1 MATLWGKQ
9 WARRELL
16 AHIGDIGQVAA
27 VRPVQFTDGAEAGVH
42 AFEIETGCGFNF
54 TVLDSRGMD
63 IGKASYKGYPLAWQS
78 QTGAIHPALYEPEG
92 FGWLR
97 GFHGGLLNTCG
108 LTTMGA
114 PSEDHGQHLGLHGRA
129 SYTPASNLQW
139 GGEWEG
145 DEYKLYL
152 RGTLKEAAV
161 FQEHLLLTRTITTCL
176 GAKSLTLHDRVHNAG
191 FQRTEQMLLYHI
203 NLGFPI
209 VEDGSELIAPF
220 AETTPRDAEAEIE
233 KETFNLLH
241 APRHGY
247 QEKVYFHRL
256 KHLPDGTT
264 FAAVLNR
271 ARGLGVYVRLN
282 VHQFPYLTQWKML
295 GQGTYTVGIEPGNA
309 LVLGRARERE
319 EGRLQFL
326 EPDET
331 REYETEIGV
340 LEGEPEIRE
349 FERQIA
355 GIMQL

>member
-1 MATLWGKQ
+1 MATLWGRQ
-9 WARRELL
+9 WTRRELL
-16 AHIGDIGQVAA
+16 AHMGDISQVAS
-27 VRPVQFTDGAEAGVH
+27 VRPVQLTDGIEAGVH
-42 AFEIETGCGFNF
+42 ALEIETGSGFAF
-54 TVLDSRGMD
+54 SVLASRGMD
-63 IGKASYKGYPLAWQS
+63 IGKASYKGLPLAWQS
-78 QTGAIHPALYEPEG
+78 QTGAIHPAFHEPEG

-114 PSEDHGQHLGLHGRA
+114 PSEDAGQSLGLHGRA

-145 DEYKLYL
+145 DEYRLYL

-161 FQEHLLLTRTITTCL
+161 FQEHLLLKRTITTYL
-176 GAKSLTLHDRVHNAG
+176 GAKSLTLHDCVHNAG
-191 FQRTEQMLLYHI
+191 FQRTEHMLLYHI

-209 VEDGSELIAPF
+209 VEDGAEFVAPF
-220 AETTPRDAEAEIE
+220 AETTPRDAEAAIE
-233 KETFNLLH
+233 KETFHSLH
-241 APRHGY
+241 SPRPGY
-247 QEKVYFHRL
+247 KEKVYFHRL

-271 ARGLGVYVRLN
+271 ARALGVYVRLN
-282 VHQFPYLTQWKML
+282 ANQFPYLTQWKML

-309 LVLGRARERE
+309 LVLGRAHERE
-319 EGRLQFL
+319 EGRLLFL

-340 LEGEPEIRE
+340 LEGEQEIAA

-355 GIMQL
+355 GIMQ